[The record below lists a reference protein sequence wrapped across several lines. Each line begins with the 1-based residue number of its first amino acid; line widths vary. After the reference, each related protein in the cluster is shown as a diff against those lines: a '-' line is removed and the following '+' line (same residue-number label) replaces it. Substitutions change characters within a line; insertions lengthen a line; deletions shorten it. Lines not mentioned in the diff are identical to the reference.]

1 MVAVMMLAVMVGRV
15 VGVKVE
21 MVVGVR
27 VRVGVVAVKA
37 MLNVVPGTEGETEEA
52 EAAGVVVASM
62 VVGDWVGEEHQ
73 EWVRVTEVVVVK
85 PSLHLLVV
93 LVLALWHLEKAPVL
107 EKEEEVV
114 TAVMTM
120 VAGAAVRSRAKVK
133 GVVVMLR

>member
-1 MVAVMMLAVMVGRV
+1 MMMLAVMVGRV

-120 VAGAAVRSRAKVK
+120 VAGAAVC
-133 GVVVMLR
+133 